1 LVVAHIRFRPHRYR
15 KPELMNTNTKELKK
29 DISDKE
35 LRLSQ
40 LRNMDT
46 HKLSDSDRALLQ
58 SLEREIA
65 LLKKQ
70 LGEEE

>member
-1 LVVAHIRFRPHRYR
+1 
-15 KPELMNTNTKELKK
+15 MNTNTKELKK